1 MPLSLSQTEFTDHSM
16 ALAFQSTAT
25 PHTHENPSFFADTQS
40 PEARLNQALSLLE
53 YKVQQ
58 LAQRQHQALMPLY
71 QQLEEV
77 KSTPINLF
85 NQSEQ
90 LEYKALIEAELEA
103 VNAREFAVRQA
114 ALEQLAALHGS
125 LRAWLHHN
133 P

>member
-1 MPLSLSQTEFTDHSM
+1 M
-16 ALAFQSTAT
+16 ALAYQD
-25 PHTHENPSFFADTQS
+25 PHSHQAHENTAFFADTQS

-58 LAQRQHQALMPLY
+58 LIARQHQTLMPLY

-77 KSTPINLF
+77 KSTPITLF

-90 LEYKALIEAELEA
+90 LEYKALIEAELNE

-125 LRAWLHHN
+125 LRAWPNHN